1 MNLQQL
7 LDCLGLSENKA
18 ASMLTKEIHS
28 QSLPYLHL
36 NDKVYQALQLMN
48 DNHVTHLPIVEG
60 EKYLGIVSEEDLLMA
75 ESDDLELEILRQ
87 SFGNASVRSDEH
99 FLKAVQVAAENNLS
113 VVPVVAGGQE
123 LVGAL
128 AYNDL
133 LKYASEFMSL
143 NEPGGLIV
151 LEMESNQYS
160 FNEISKLV
168 ETNDAQITQLNTS
181 NDAETGMMQV
191 TIRINK
197 PDVSDIVATFQRY
210 DYNVKYFFG
219 EELYANE
226 LRNNYDNLMNY
237 LKI

>member
-1 MNLQQL
+1 
-7 LDCLGLSENKA
+7 
-18 ASMLTKEIHS
+18 MLTGELRS
-28 QSLPYLHL
+28 QNLPYLHL
-36 NDKVYQALQLMN
+36 QDKVYQALQLMN
-48 DNHVTHLPIVEG
+48 DNQVTHLPIVDG
-60 EKYLGIVSEEDLLMA
+60 EKYVGIVSEDDLLQV
-75 ESDDLELEILRQ
+75 DNDHVPLETLQQ
-87 SFGNASVRSDEH
+87 SFGSSSVKSSEH
-99 FLKAVQVAAENNLS
+99 FLKAIQLAAENGLS
-113 VVPVVAGGQE
+113 VVPVINEENE
-123 LVGAL
+123 LVSVVS
-128 AYNDL
+128 YNDL
-133 LKYASEFMSL
+133 LKNASEFMSL
-143 NEPGGLIV
+143 NEPGGLVV

-197 PDVSDIVATFQRY
+197 PEVSDIVATFQRY
-210 DYNVKYFFG
+210 EYNVKYYFG

>member
-1 MNLQQL
+1 
-7 LDCLGLSENKA
+7 
-18 ASMLTKEIHS
+18 MLTKELES
-28 QSLPYLHL
+28 QTLPYLHL
-36 NDKVYQALQLMN
+36 TDKVYQALQLMN

-60 EKYLGIVSEEDLLMA
+60 DKYVGLISEDDLLQA
-75 ESDDLELEILRQ
+75 ENDHAELNSLQQ
-87 SFGNASVRSDEH
+87 SFSSDSVKGDEH
-99 FLKAVQVAAENNLS
+99 FLTAVQMAAENGLS
-113 VVPVVAGGQE
+113 VVPVLGEDSE
-123 LVGAL
+123 LIGTV

-133 LKYASEFMSL
+133 LKHASEFMSL

-160 FNEISKLV
+160 FNEISKLM

-181 NDAETGMMQV
+181 NDPETGMMQV

-197 PDVSDIVATFQRY
+197 PEISDIVTTFQRY
-210 DYNVKYFFG
+210 EYNVKYFFG
-219 EELYANE
+219 EELYTNE

>member
-1 MNLQQL
+1 MLSGELQ
-7 LDCLGLSENKA
+7 
-18 ASMLTKEIHS
+18 S
-28 QSLPYLHL
+28 QSLPYLRPG
-36 NDKVYQALQLMN
+36 DKVYQALQLMN
-48 DNHVTHLPIVEG
+48 DNHITHLPVVDG
-60 EKYLGIVSEEDLLMA
+60 EKYVGLVSEDDLLQVNN
-75 ESDDLELEILRQ
+75 DHDELGVLTQIVN
-87 SFGNASVRSDEH
+87 GISVKNDEH
-99 FLKAVQVAAENNLS
+99 FLKAVQLASDNGLS
-113 VVPVVAGGQE
+113 VVPVVDNNGNIAG
-123 LVGAL
+123 AI

-143 NEPGGLIV
+143 NVPGGLIV

-181 NDAETGMMQV
+181 VDPETGLMQV

-197 PDVSDIVATFQRY
+197 SEISDIVATFQRY
-210 DYNVKYFFG
+210 EYNIKYYFG
-219 EELYANE
+219 EEIYVNE